1 MEQTE
6 VKYAPGMRI
15 IVRGEEW
22 MVKKVET
29 NSLGNQTL
37 HVIGLSQL
45 VKDYESMFLVD
56 VEDDIEIVDPAKV
69 TLVPDDSAFF
79 RKSKV
84 YIESQ
89 WRGKIPTDNKI
100 HIGNK
105 AAMDLMSYQL
115 EPAQMA
121 LNKTRQRILIADT
134 VGLGKTLEAGILM
147 SELIER
153 GKGKRILVVTVK
165 SMMTQFQK
173 EMWNRFTIPLVRLDS
188 SRIQNVRAKLPTNYN
203 PFFYYDK
210 TIISVDTLKNDLD
223 YRTHLEHAWWDII
236 VIDEAHNVAKRGD
249 SKKSFVI
256 VEGEEELQA
265 IMQEPLEKW
274 RIFLHPTQRKIVDKK
289 FNGPARVLG
298 GAGTGKTV
306 VAMHRAKMLASNL
319 ESNGKILFTTYTKN
333 LAEDIKDNLRKICS
347 AEEMKRID
355 IINLDAWVSNFLR
368 RQGYEYQIVYDEE
381 VDKAWRDAIAI
392 AGGDLSFV
400 ENFYKDEWVKVVQAQ
415 EVYDKVSYCKASRI
429 GRGVRLDRKV
439 RMQIWDVFD
448 EYQNIMNEKL
458 QRDVET
464 AMYECRKILENKKLT
479 GQYTSIIVDEGQDL
493 SPSAY
498 RLLRA
503 LAGDEHRNDIFIVG
517 DSHQR
522 IYRNKAVLS
531 KCGINVRGR
540 SSYLRINY
548 RTTEEIRKFAFGL
561 LNGVSFDDLDED
573 YDNGKGCQ
581 SLTHGDKPEIKEFA
595 TPEEELDY
603 LISRIHELETAG
615 VEQKNICIVA
625 RTHKLLDSYIA
636 GLQRAG
642 IKSFEIKANKTD
654 DRSFEGIRIATM
666 HRVKGLEF
674 DHVFAVAVNKKV
686 LPFGTR
692 ADFEDDISLEEFRTG
707 EKCLL
712 YVALT
717 RARKSACVTCYGGL
731 SELIV

>member
-1 MEQTE
+1 MNNKPTVAISTDFLTAYAALPRQKQGKVTEFFNKFRNDPMHPGINFEKINEGIDKNICSVRIDDTYRGIVVREPESNVYILLWVDHHDEAYAWAKRKKCSINKLTGSVQIFDVREVIEEQKAIDEPALFANISDE
-6 VKYAPGMRI
+6 VFEK
-15 IVRGEEW
+15 
-22 MVKKVET
+22 
-29 NSLGNQTL
+29 
-37 HVIGLSQL
+37 IGLPEEQL
-45 VKDYESMFLVD
+45 PM
-56 VEDDIEIVDPAKV
+56 I
-69 TLVPDDSAFF
+69 
-79 RKSKV
+79 
-84 YIESQ
+84 
-89 WRGKIPTDNKI
+89 
-100 HIGNK
+100 K
-105 AAMDLMSYQL
+105 A
-115 EPAQMA
+115 
-121 LNKTRQRILIADT
+121 I
-134 VGLGKTLEAGILM
+134 KTLEGLHSLKAAIPEEAFEGL
-147 SELIER
+147 EWL
-153 GKGKRILVVTVK
+153 GNGFTV
-165 SMMTQFQK
+165 
-173 EMWNRFTIPLVRLDS
+173 EEVL
-188 SRIQNVRAKLPTNYN
+188 
-203 PFFYYDK
+203 
-210 TIISVDTLKNDLD
+210 DTLYPETEKAEVKENDFAAALQTD
-223 YRTHLEHAWWDII
+223 TSR
-236 VIDEAHNVAKRGD
+236 
-249 SKKSFVI
+249 KSFVI
-256 VEGEEELQA
+256 VDGEEELQA

-274 RIFLHPTQRKIVDKK
+274 RIFLHPTQRKVVEKN

-306 VAMHRAKMLASNL
+306 VAMHRAKMLAANL

-333 LAEDIKDNLRKICS
+333 LAEDIKDNLRKICT

-355 IINLDAWVSNFLR
+355 IINLDAWVFNFLR

-498 RLLRA
+498 RLLRS

-548 RTTEEIRKFAFGL
+548 RTTEEIRRFAFGL
-561 LNGVSFDDLDED
+561 LNGVSFDDLDDD

-581 SLTHGDKPEIKEFA
+581 SLTHGDKPEIKKFA

-603 LISRIHELETAG
+603 LVSRIHELETVG

-642 IKSFEIKANKTD
+642 IKSFEIKSNKTD
-654 DRSFEGIRIATM
+654 DRTFEGVRIATM

-674 DHVFAVAVNKKV
+674 DYVFAVAVNKKV
-686 LPFGTR
+686 LPYGTR
-692 ADFEDDISLEEFRTG
+692 ADFEDDISLEEFRTA

-731 SELIV
+731 SELVV

>member
-1 MEQTE
+1 MNNKPTVAISADFLTAYAALPRQKQGKVTEFFNKFRNDPMHPGINFEKINEGIDKNICSVRIDDTYRGIVVREPKSNVYILLWVDHHDEAYAWAKRKKCSINKLTGSVQIFDVQEVIEEQNTIDEPALFANISDE
-6 VKYAPGMRI
+6 VL
-15 IVRGEEW
+15 
-22 MVKKVET
+22 KK
-29 NSLGNQTL
+29 
-37 HVIGLSQL
+37 IGLPEEQFP
-45 VKDYESMFLVD
+45 M
-56 VEDDIEIVDPAKV
+56 I
-69 TLVPDDSAFF
+69 
-79 RKSKV
+79 
-84 YIESQ
+84 
-89 WRGKIPTDNKI
+89 
-100 HIGNK
+100 K
-105 AAMDLMSYQL
+105 A
-115 EPAQMA
+115 
-121 LNKTRQRILIADT
+121 I
-134 VGLGKTLEAGILM
+134 KTLEGLHSLKAAIPEDAFEGL
-147 SELIER
+147 EWL
-153 GKGKRILVVTVK
+153 GNGFTV
-165 SMMTQFQK
+165 
-173 EMWNRFTIPLVRLDS
+173 EEVL
-188 SRIQNVRAKLPTNYN
+188 
-203 PFFYYDK
+203 
-210 TIISVDTLKNDLD
+210 DTLYPEIEHVEVKENDFAAALQTD
-223 YRTHLEHAWWDII
+223 
-236 VIDEAHNVAKRGD
+236 V

-306 VAMHRAKMLASNL
+306 VAMHRAKMLAANL
-319 ESNGKILFTTYTKN
+319 ESDGKILFTTYTKN

-347 AEEMKRID
+347 VEEMKRID
-355 IINLDAWVSNFLR
+355 IINLDAWISNFLR

-381 VDKAWRDAIAI
+381 IDKAWRNAIAI

-561 LNGVSFDDLDED
+561 LNGVTFDDLDED

-581 SLTHGDKPEIKEFA
+581 SLTHGDKPEIKKFA
-595 TPEEELDY
+595 TPEEELNY
-603 LISRIHELETAG
+603 LVSRIHELEKAG

-654 DRSFEGIRIATM
+654 DRSFEGVRIATM

-686 LPFGTR
+686 LPFGTK

>member
-1 MEQTE
+1 MNNKPTVAISADFLTAYAALPRQKQGKVTE
-6 VKYAPGMRI
+6 FFNKFRNNPTHPGINFEKINEGIDKNICSVRIDDTYRGI
-15 IVRGEEW
+15 IVREPKSNVYILLWVDHHDEAYAWAKRKKCSINKLTGSVQIFDVQEVIEEQNTIDEPALFAGISDDIFE
-22 MVKKVET
+22 K
-29 NSLGNQTL
+29 
-37 HVIGLSQL
+37 IGLPEEQ
-45 VKDYESMFLVD
+45 
-56 VEDDIEIVDPAKV
+56 
-69 TLVPDDSAFF
+69 
-79 RKSKV
+79 
-84 YIESQ
+84 
-89 WRGKIPTDNKI
+89 IPMI
-100 HIGNK
+100 K
-105 AAMDLMSYQL
+105 A
-115 EPAQMA
+115 
-121 LNKTRQRILIADT
+121 I
-134 VGLGKTLEAGILM
+134 KTLEGLRSMKAAIPEDAFEGL
-147 SELIER
+147 EWL
-153 GKGKRILVVTVK
+153 GNGFTVDEVL
-165 SMMTQFQK
+165 STLYP
-173 EMWNRFTIPLVRLDS
+173 ENDH
-188 SRIQNVRAKLPTNYN
+188 
-203 PFFYYDK
+203 
-210 TIISVDTLKNDLD
+210 VDVKDNDLAAALQTD
-223 YRTHLEHAWWDII
+223 A
-236 VIDEAHNVAKRGD
+236 

-256 VEGEEELQA
+256 VDGEEELQA

-274 RIFLHPTQRKIVDKK
+274 RVFLHPTQRKVVGKK

-306 VAMHRAKMLASNL
+306 VAMHRAKMLASSLN
-319 ESNGKILFTTYTKN
+319 SDGKILFTTYTKN

-392 AGGDLSFV
+392 AAGELSFV

-415 EVYDKVSYCKASRI
+415 EVYDKVAYCKAPRI

-503 LAGDEHRNDIFIVG
+503 LAGEEHENDIFIVG

-581 SLTHGDKPEIKEFA
+581 SLTHGDMPEIKEFA
-595 TPEEELDY
+595 TPEEELDF
-603 LISRIHELETAG
+603 LVTKIKDMESSGI
-615 VEQKNICIVA
+615 EQKNICVVA
-625 RTHKLLDSYIA
+625 RTHKLLDNYIA

-642 IKSFEIKANKTD
+642 IKSFEIKANKID
-654 DRSFEGIRIATM
+654 DRSFDGVRIATM

>member
-1 MEQTE
+1 MNNKPTVAISTDFLTAYAALPRQKQGKVTEFFNKFRNDPMHPGINFEKINEGIDKNICSVRIDDTYRGIVVREPESNVYILLWVDHHDEAYAWAKRKKCSINKLTGSVQIFDVREVIEEQKAIDEPALFANISDE
-6 VKYAPGMRI
+6 VFEK
-15 IVRGEEW
+15 
-22 MVKKVET
+22 
-29 NSLGNQTL
+29 
-37 HVIGLSQL
+37 IGLPEEQL
-45 VKDYESMFLVD
+45 PM
-56 VEDDIEIVDPAKV
+56 I
-69 TLVPDDSAFF
+69 
-79 RKSKV
+79 
-84 YIESQ
+84 
-89 WRGKIPTDNKI
+89 
-100 HIGNK
+100 K
-105 AAMDLMSYQL
+105 A
-115 EPAQMA
+115 
-121 LNKTRQRILIADT
+121 I
-134 VGLGKTLEAGILM
+134 KTLEGLHSLKAAIPEEAFEGL
-147 SELIER
+147 EWL
-153 GKGKRILVVTVK
+153 GNGFTV
-165 SMMTQFQK
+165 
-173 EMWNRFTIPLVRLDS
+173 EEVL
-188 SRIQNVRAKLPTNYN
+188 
-203 PFFYYDK
+203 
-210 TIISVDTLKNDLD
+210 DTLYPETEKAEVKENDFAAALQTD
-223 YRTHLEHAWWDII
+223 TSR
-236 VIDEAHNVAKRGD
+236 
-249 SKKSFVI
+249 KSFVI
-256 VEGEEELQA
+256 VDGEEELQA

-274 RIFLHPTQRKIVDKK
+274 RIFLHPTQRKVVEKN

-306 VAMHRAKMLASNL
+306 VAMHRAKMLAANL

-333 LAEDIKDNLRKICS
+333 LAEDIKDNLRKICT

-355 IINLDAWVSNFLR
+355 IINLDAWVFNFLR

-498 RLLRA
+498 RLLRS

-548 RTTEEIRKFAFGL
+548 RTTEEIRRFAFGL
-561 LNGVSFDDLDED
+561 LNGVSFDDLDDD

-581 SLTHGDKPEIKEFA
+581 SLTHGDKPEIKKFA

-603 LISRIHELETAG
+603 LVSRIHELETVG

-654 DRSFEGIRIATM
+654 DRTFEGVRIATM

-674 DHVFAVAVNKKV
+674 DYVFAVAVNKKV
-686 LPFGTR
+686 LPYGTR
-692 ADFEDDISLEEFRTG
+692 ADFEDDISLEEFRTA

>member
-1 MEQTE
+1 
-6 VKYAPGMRI
+6 
-15 IVRGEEW
+15 
-22 MVKKVET
+22 
-29 NSLGNQTL
+29 
-37 HVIGLSQL
+37 
-45 VKDYESMFLVD
+45 
-56 VEDDIEIVDPAKV
+56 
-69 TLVPDDSAFF
+69 
-79 RKSKV
+79 
-84 YIESQ
+84 
-89 WRGKIPTDNKI
+89 
-100 HIGNK
+100 
-105 AAMDLMSYQL
+105 
-115 EPAQMA
+115 
-121 LNKTRQRILIADT
+121 
-134 VGLGKTLEAGILM
+134 
-147 SELIER
+147 
-153 GKGKRILVVTVK
+153 
-165 SMMTQFQK
+165 
-173 EMWNRFTIPLVRLDS
+173 
-188 SRIQNVRAKLPTNYN
+188 
-203 PFFYYDK
+203 
-210 TIISVDTLKNDLD
+210 
-223 YRTHLEHAWWDII
+223 
-236 VIDEAHNVAKRGD
+236 
-249 SKKSFVI
+249 
-256 VEGEEELQA
+256 
-265 IMQEPLEKW
+265 
-274 RIFLHPTQRKIVDKK
+274 
-289 FNGPARVLG
+289 
-298 GAGTGKTV
+298 
-306 VAMHRAKMLASNL
+306 MLASNL
-319 ESNGKILFTTYTKN
+319 ESNEKILFTTYTKN
-333 LAEDIKDNLRKICS
+333 LAEDIKDNLRKICT

-392 AGGDLSFV
+392 AGGDLNFV

-479 GQYTSIIVDEGQDL
+479 GQYTSIIVDEAQDL

-498 RLLRA
+498 RLLRS

-531 KCGINVRGR
+531 KCAINVRGR

-561 LNGVSFDDLDED
+561 LNGVSFDDLDDD

-603 LISRIHELETAG
+603 LVSKIHELETAG

-654 DRSFEGIRIATM
+654 DRTFEGVRIATM

-674 DHVFAVAVNKKV
+674 DYVFAVAVNKKV

>member
-1 MEQTE
+1 M
-6 VKYAPGMRI
+6 
-15 IVRGEEW
+15 
-22 MVKKVET
+22 
-29 NSLGNQTL
+29 
-37 HVIGLSQL
+37 
-45 VKDYESMFLVD
+45 
-56 VEDDIEIVDPAKV
+56 
-69 TLVPDDSAFF
+69 F
-79 RKSKV
+79 RKD
-84 YIESQ
+84 E
-89 WRGKIPTDNKI
+89 D
-100 HIGNK
+100 
-105 AAMDLMSYQL
+105 AA
-115 EPAQMA
+115 
-121 LNKTRQRILIADT
+121 
-134 VGLGKTLEAGILM
+134 TL
-147 SELIER
+147 
-153 GKGKRILVVTVK
+153 
-165 SMMTQFQK
+165 
-173 EMWNRFTIPLVRLDS
+173 
-188 SRIQNVRAKLPTNYN
+188 
-203 PFFYYDK
+203 
-210 TIISVDTLKNDLD
+210 
-223 YRTHLEHAWWDII
+223 
-236 VIDEAHNVAKRGD
+236 
-249 SKKSFVI
+249 
-256 VEGEEELQA
+256 
-265 IMQEPLEKW
+265 
-274 RIFLHPTQRKIVDKK
+274 
-289 FNGPARVLG
+289 
-298 GAGTGKTV
+298 
-306 VAMHRAKMLASNL
+306 
-319 ESNGKILFTTYTKN
+319 
-333 LAEDIKDNLRKICS
+333 
-347 AEEMKRID
+347 
-355 IINLDAWVSNFLR
+355 
-368 RQGYEYQIVYDEE
+368 
-381 VDKAWRDAIAI
+381 
-392 AGGDLSFV
+392 LSFV
-400 ENFYKDEWVKVVQAQ
+400 EQRFKYEILM
-415 EVYDKVSYCKASRI
+415 EYGILSRI
-429 GRGVRLDRKV
+429 GRTLEKAGCSVISFEYEKAIPGIMERVANEVGRLQSTDVEKFTKMVLGVLYQMKTNGAFTYYAFEQFINNGANYYHLSNERKKWLPGVNRGLNVPKFVAINHGSKKMKGFDSIESKSWYSKWINKYLPVFSLDSDAADIMKIILEELTKV
-439 RMQIWDVFD
+439 GVLDKVETSDNVDVWSINPEKCRVTSKVKQLVCDECGTQISMSESDAEFFDGACCTRHDCNGHMHIAEDKGLDFYGKLYSQGELVRIVAKEHTGLLERDDRENLEREFKKSKDKQKPWDPNLLSCTPTLEMGIDIGDLSTVILSSIPPAQANYAQRAGRPMQIWDVFD

-479 GQYTSIIVDEGQDL
+479 GQYASIIVDEGQDL

-561 LNGVSFDDLDED
+561 LNGVTFDDLDED

-581 SLTHGDKPEIKEFA
+581 SLTHGDKPEIKKFA
-595 TPEEELDY
+595 TPEEELNY
-603 LISRIHELETAG
+603 LVSRIHELEKAG

-654 DRSFEGIRIATM
+654 DRSFEGVRIATM

-686 LPFGTR
+686 LPFGTK

>member
-1 MEQTE
+1 MNNKPTVAISTDFLTAYAALPRQKQGKVTEFFNKFRNDPMHPGINFEKINEGIDKNICSVRIDDTYRGIVVREPESNVYILLWVDHHDEAYAWAKRKKCSINKLTGSVQIFDVQEVIEEQKAIDEPALFANISDE
-6 VKYAPGMRI
+6 VFEK
-15 IVRGEEW
+15 
-22 MVKKVET
+22 
-29 NSLGNQTL
+29 
-37 HVIGLSQL
+37 IGLPEEQL
-45 VKDYESMFLVD
+45 PM
-56 VEDDIEIVDPAKV
+56 I
-69 TLVPDDSAFF
+69 
-79 RKSKV
+79 
-84 YIESQ
+84 
-89 WRGKIPTDNKI
+89 
-100 HIGNK
+100 K
-105 AAMDLMSYQL
+105 A
-115 EPAQMA
+115 
-121 LNKTRQRILIADT
+121 I
-134 VGLGKTLEAGILM
+134 KTLEGLHSLKAA
-147 SELIER
+147 
-153 GKGKRILVVTVK
+153 
-165 SMMTQFQK
+165 
-173 EMWNRFTIPLVRLDS
+173 IPEEAFEGLEWLG
-188 SRIQNVRAKLPTNYN
+188 NG
-203 PFFYYDK
+203 F
-210 TIISVDTLKNDLD
+210 SVEEVLDTLYPETEKVEVKENDFAAALQTD
-223 YRTHLEHAWWDII
+223 TSR
-236 VIDEAHNVAKRGD
+236 
-249 SKKSFVI
+249 KSFVI

-274 RIFLHPTQRKIVDKK
+274 RIFLHPTQRKVVEKN

-319 ESNGKILFTTYTKN
+319 ESNEKILFTTYTKN
-333 LAEDIKDNLRKICS
+333 LAEDIKDNLRKICT

-392 AGGDLSFV
+392 AGGDLNFV

-479 GQYTSIIVDEGQDL
+479 GQYTSIIVDEAQDL

-498 RLLRA
+498 RLLRS

-522 IYRNKAVLS
+522 IYKKKAVLS
-531 KCGINVRGR
+531 KCAINVRGR

-561 LNGVSFDDLDED
+561 LNGVSFDDLDDD

-603 LISRIHELETAG
+603 LVSKIHELETAG

-654 DRSFEGIRIATM
+654 DRTFEGVRIATM

-674 DHVFAVAVNKKV
+674 DYVFAVAVNKKV

>member
-1 MEQTE
+1 MNNKPTVAISADFLTAYAALPRQKQGKVTEFFNKFRNDPMHPGINFEKINEGIDKNICSVRIDDTYRGIVVREPKSNVYILLWVDHHDEAYAWAKRKKCSINKLTGSVQIFDVQEVIEEQNTIDEPALFANISDE
-6 VKYAPGMRI
+6 VFEK
-15 IVRGEEW
+15 
-22 MVKKVET
+22 
-29 NSLGNQTL
+29 
-37 HVIGLSQL
+37 IGLPEEQFP
-45 VKDYESMFLVD
+45 M
-56 VEDDIEIVDPAKV
+56 I
-69 TLVPDDSAFF
+69 
-79 RKSKV
+79 
-84 YIESQ
+84 
-89 WRGKIPTDNKI
+89 
-100 HIGNK
+100 K
-105 AAMDLMSYQL
+105 A
-115 EPAQMA
+115 
-121 LNKTRQRILIADT
+121 I
-134 VGLGKTLEAGILM
+134 KTLEGLHSLKAAIPEDAFEGL
-147 SELIER
+147 EWL
-153 GKGKRILVVTVK
+153 GNG
-165 SMMTQFQK
+165 
-173 EMWNRFTIPLVRLDS
+173 FTAEEVL
-188 SRIQNVRAKLPTNYN
+188 
-203 PFFYYDK
+203 
-210 TIISVDTLKNDLD
+210 DTLYPEIEHVEVKENDFAAALQTD
-223 YRTHLEHAWWDII
+223 A
-236 VIDEAHNVAKRGD
+236 

-381 VDKAWRDAIAI
+381 VDKA
-392 AGGDLSFV
+392 
-400 ENFYKDEWVKVVQAQ
+400 
-415 EVYDKVSYCKASRI
+415 
-429 GRGVRLDRKV
+429 
-439 RMQIWDVFD
+439 
-448 EYQNIMNEKL
+448 
-458 QRDVET
+458 
-464 AMYECRKILENKKLT
+464 
-479 GQYTSIIVDEGQDL
+479 SIIVDEGQDL

-503 LAGDEHRNDIFIVG
+503 LAGDEHQNDIFIVG

-548 RTTEEIRKFAFGL
+548 RTTEEIRKFAFSL

-603 LISRIHELETAG
+603 LVSRIHELETAG

-625 RTHKLLDSYIA
+625 RTH
-636 GLQRAG
+636 
-642 IKSFEIKANKTD
+642 
-654 DRSFEGIRIATM
+654 
-666 HRVKGLEF
+666 V
-674 DHVFAVAVNKKV
+674 
-686 LPFGTR
+686 
-692 ADFEDDISLEEFRTG
+692 
-707 EKCLL
+707 
-712 YVALT
+712 
-717 RARKSACVTCYGGL
+717 
-731 SELIV
+731 

>member
-1 MEQTE
+1 MNNKPTVAISTDFLTAYAALPRQKQGKVTEFFNKFRNDPMHPGINFEKINEGIDKNICSVRIDDTYRGIVVREPESNVYILLWVDHHDEAYAWAKKKKCSINKLTGSVQIFDVQEVIEEQKAIDEPALFANISDE
-6 VKYAPGMRI
+6 VFEK
-15 IVRGEEW
+15 
-22 MVKKVET
+22 
-29 NSLGNQTL
+29 
-37 HVIGLSQL
+37 IGLPEEQL
-45 VKDYESMFLVD
+45 PM
-56 VEDDIEIVDPAKV
+56 I
-69 TLVPDDSAFF
+69 
-79 RKSKV
+79 
-84 YIESQ
+84 
-89 WRGKIPTDNKI
+89 
-100 HIGNK
+100 K
-105 AAMDLMSYQL
+105 A
-115 EPAQMA
+115 
-121 LNKTRQRILIADT
+121 I
-134 VGLGKTLEAGILM
+134 KTLEGLHSLKAA
-147 SELIER
+147 
-153 GKGKRILVVTVK
+153 
-165 SMMTQFQK
+165 
-173 EMWNRFTIPLVRLDS
+173 IPEEAFEGLEWLG
-188 SRIQNVRAKLPTNYN
+188 NG
-203 PFFYYDK
+203 F
-210 TIISVDTLKNDLD
+210 SVEEVLDTLYPETEKVEVKENDFAAALQTD
-223 YRTHLEHAWWDII
+223 TSR
-236 VIDEAHNVAKRGD
+236 
-249 SKKSFVI
+249 KSFVI

-274 RIFLHPTQRKIVDKK
+274 RIFLHPTQRKVVEKN

-306 VAMHRAKMLASNL
+306 VVMHRAKMLASNL
-319 ESNGKILFTTYTKN
+319 ESNEKILFTTYTKN
-333 LAEDIKDNLRKICS
+333 LAEDIKDNLRKICT

-392 AGGDLSFV
+392 AGGNLNFV

-429 GRGVRLDRKV
+429 GRGVRLDRKI

-498 RLLRA
+498 RLLRS

-561 LNGVSFDDLDED
+561 LNGVSFDDLDDD

-595 TPEEELDY
+595 TPEKELDY
-603 LISRIHELETAG
+603 LVSRIHELETAG
-615 VEQKNICIVA
+615 IEQKNICIVA

-642 IKSFEIKANKTD
+642 IKSFEIKSNKTD
-654 DRSFEGIRIATM
+654 DRTFEGVRIATM

-674 DHVFAVAVNKKV
+674 DYVFAVAVNKKV

>member
-1 MEQTE
+1 MNNKPTVAISADFLTAYAALPRQKQGKVTE
-6 VKYAPGMRI
+6 FFNKFRNNPTHPGINFEKINEGIDKNICSVRIDDTYRGI
-15 IVRGEEW
+15 IVREPESNVYILLWVDHHDEAYAWAKRKKCSINKLTGSVQIFDVQEVIEEQNTIDEPALFAGISDDIFE
-22 MVKKVET
+22 K
-29 NSLGNQTL
+29 
-37 HVIGLSQL
+37 IGLPEEQ
-45 VKDYESMFLVD
+45 
-56 VEDDIEIVDPAKV
+56 
-69 TLVPDDSAFF
+69 
-79 RKSKV
+79 
-84 YIESQ
+84 
-89 WRGKIPTDNKI
+89 IPMI
-100 HIGNK
+100 K
-105 AAMDLMSYQL
+105 A
-115 EPAQMA
+115 
-121 LNKTRQRILIADT
+121 I
-134 VGLGKTLEAGILM
+134 KTLEGLRSMKAAIPEDAFEGL
-147 SELIER
+147 EWL
-153 GKGKRILVVTVK
+153 GNGFTVDEVL
-165 SMMTQFQK
+165 STLYP
-173 EMWNRFTIPLVRLDS
+173 ENDH
-188 SRIQNVRAKLPTNYN
+188 
-203 PFFYYDK
+203 
-210 TIISVDTLKNDLD
+210 VDVKDNDLAAALQTD
-223 YRTHLEHAWWDII
+223 A
-236 VIDEAHNVAKRGD
+236 

-256 VEGEEELQA
+256 VDGEEELQA

-274 RIFLHPTQRKIVDKK
+274 RVFLYPTQRKVVGKK

-306 VAMHRAKMLASNL
+306 VAMHRAKMLASSLN
-319 ESNGKILFTTYTKN
+319 SDGKILFTTYTKN

-392 AGGDLSFV
+392 AAGELSFV

-415 EVYDKVSYCKASRI
+415 EVYDKVAYCKAPRI

-503 LAGDEHRNDIFIVG
+503 LAGEEHENDIFIVG

-581 SLTHGDKPEIKEFA
+581 SLTHGDMPEIKEFA
-595 TPEEELDY
+595 TPEEELDF
-603 LISRIHELETAG
+603 LVTKIKDMESSGI
-615 VEQKNICIVA
+615 EQKNICVVA
-625 RTHKLLDSYIA
+625 RTHKLLDNYIA

-642 IKSFEIKANKTD
+642 IKSFEIKANKID
-654 DRSFEGIRIATM
+654 DRSFDGVRIATM

>member
-1 MEQTE
+1 MNNKPTVAISTDFLTAYAALPRQKQGKVTEFFNKFRNDPMHPGINFEKINEGIDKNICSVRIDDTYRGIVVREPESNVYILLWVDHHDEAYAWAKRKKCSINKLTGSVQIFDVQEVIEEQKAIDEPALFANISDE
-6 VKYAPGMRI
+6 VFEK
-15 IVRGEEW
+15 
-22 MVKKVET
+22 
-29 NSLGNQTL
+29 
-37 HVIGLSQL
+37 IGLPEEQL
-45 VKDYESMFLVD
+45 PM
-56 VEDDIEIVDPAKV
+56 I
-69 TLVPDDSAFF
+69 
-79 RKSKV
+79 
-84 YIESQ
+84 
-89 WRGKIPTDNKI
+89 
-100 HIGNK
+100 K
-105 AAMDLMSYQL
+105 A
-115 EPAQMA
+115 
-121 LNKTRQRILIADT
+121 I
-134 VGLGKTLEAGILM
+134 KTLEGLHSLKAA
-147 SELIER
+147 
-153 GKGKRILVVTVK
+153 
-165 SMMTQFQK
+165 
-173 EMWNRFTIPLVRLDS
+173 IPEEAFEGLEWLG
-188 SRIQNVRAKLPTNYN
+188 NG
-203 PFFYYDK
+203 F
-210 TIISVDTLKNDLD
+210 SVEEVLDTLYPETEKVEVKENDFAAALQTD
-223 YRTHLEHAWWDII
+223 TSR
-236 VIDEAHNVAKRGD
+236 
-249 SKKSFVI
+249 KSFVI

-274 RIFLHPTQRKIVDKK
+274 RIFLHPTQRKVVEKN

-319 ESNGKILFTTYTKN
+319 ESNEKILFTTYTKN
-333 LAEDIKDNLRKICS
+333 LAEDIKDNLRKICT

-392 AGGDLSFV
+392 AGGDLNFV

-479 GQYTSIIVDEGQDL
+479 GQYTSIIVDEAQDL

-498 RLLRA
+498 RLLRS

-561 LNGVSFDDLDED
+561 LNGVSFDDLDDD

-603 LISRIHELETAG
+603 LVSKIHQLETAG

-654 DRSFEGIRIATM
+654 DRTFEGVRIATM

-674 DHVFAVAVNKKV
+674 DYVFAVAVNKKV

-692 ADFEDDISLEEFRTG
+692 ADFEADISLEEFRTG